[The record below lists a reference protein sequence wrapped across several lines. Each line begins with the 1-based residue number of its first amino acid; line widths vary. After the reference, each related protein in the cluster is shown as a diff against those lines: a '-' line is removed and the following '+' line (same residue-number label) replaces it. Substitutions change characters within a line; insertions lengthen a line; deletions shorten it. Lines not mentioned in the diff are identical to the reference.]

1 VNRDFDA
8 DLDELFDGPAVT
20 PAPGSKHGAHNGA
33 HNGAHSAVE
42 SAAAT
47 ATSPEALPTGSASD
61 VLLDAIFTGLNPA
74 QREAVEQTEGPLL
87 VLAGAGSG
95 KTRVLTSRIAYLI
108 GVCGIPADQILA
120 VTFTNKAAGEM
131 KERVEKL
138 LGPMASEI
146 SIGTFHSIG
155 VKILRRDIGH
165 LARSRGFVIYDDSDS
180 IGVIK
185 NILKA
190 NNLDPKVHDPR
201 RIRWQIDQWKNAGL
215 LPPAA
220 AKQAHDLDEEMVSG
234 LYAKYQ
240 KKLAESE
247 ALDFGDL
254 LLLTAEL
261 FRSHPRV
268 LDYYRQKYSYILVD
282 EYQDT
287 NGVQYGL
294 IGQLAA
300 EHQNLCVVGDPDQSI
315 YAWRGADIR
324 NILDFEQD
332 YAGAKV
338 IKLEQNYR
346 STQPI
351 LSGASAVISNNLDRK
366 EKDLF
371 TDREGGSPIRFFE
384 AEDDREEAQFVVKNL
399 LAANRAEDVAYGSM
413 GILYRTNAQSRSFE
427 EELLKYDVPYTI
439 VGGQRFYDRAEIK
452 DILSYLRLLV
462 NPRDDQALRRIVNK
476 PVRGIGKASFEKVES
491 LAIERGLP
499 LLEAM
504 REAVE
509 GQLVGRTSGKLA
521 AFLEMMDTF
530 ASAPEGGLELGG
542 TLDGLPLDDMIARV
556 MDATGYIRALEKEDT
571 PESETRLD
579 NLRELLS
586 SARDF
591 HVVNEDELAGE
602 ERSEL
607 ELYLDQVALISDLD
621 SYEDRDDRVSL
632 MTVHSAKGLE
642 FPIVFLVGMEERIFP
657 HASSSRDEAG
667 LEEERRLCY
676 VAMTRAMEHLFITCA
691 AERFRYGDRSY
702 QSPSRFLQ
710 EIPEELIETL
720 GTASRGARARAGVSG
735 SSSGDSSSSGRLDYS
750 YAQESVDDGE
760 GIAIG
765 TLVRHPV
772 FGRGEVLAVMG
783 SDLNQKLR
791 IKFERAGVKTVMV
804 RYANLE
810 LA

>member
-1 VNRDFDA
+1 VDSLTQNTLA
-8 DLDELFDGPAVT
+8 D
-20 PAPGSKHGAHNGA
+20 S
-33 HNGAHSAVE
+33 
-42 SAAAT
+42 
-47 ATSPEALPTGSASD
+47 
-61 VLLDAIFTGLNPA
+61 IFEGLNTE
-74 QREAVEQTEGPLL
+74 QREAVMTTEGPLL

-95 KTRVLTSRIAYLI
+95 KTRVLTSRIAYLV
-108 GVCGIPADQILA
+108 GVCGIPAEQILA

-138 LGPMASEI
+138 LGPQAAEI

-155 VKILRRDIGH
+155 VRILRRDIGH

-185 NILKA
+185 EVLKREG
-190 NNLDPKVHDPR
+190 LDPKVHEPR

-215 LPPAA
+215 LPPAVA
-220 AKQAHDLDEEMVSG
+220 DRAHDLDEELVAK

-240 KKLAESE
+240 QKLADAE

-261 FRSHPRV
+261 FRKHPRV
-268 LDYYRQKYSYILVD
+268 LDYYQRKYSYVLVD

-287 NGVQYGL
+287 NGVQYG
-294 IGQLAA
+294 IVGQLAA
-300 EHQNLCVVGDPDQSI
+300 THRNLCVVGDPDQSI
-315 YAWRGADIR
+315 YAWRGADLR

-332 YAGAKV
+332 YTDAKV
-338 IKLEQNYR
+338 IKLEKNYR

-351 LSGASAVISNNLDRK
+351 LSGASAVISNNIDRK
-366 EKDLF
+366 EKSLF
-371 TDREGGSPIRFFE
+371 TDREGGSAIRFFE
-384 AEDDREEAQFVVKNL
+384 AENDREEAQFVVRNIL
-399 LAANRAEDVAYGSM
+399 VSNRNDDVPFGHQA
-413 GILYRTNAQSRSFE
+413 ILYRTNAQSRVFE

-452 DILSYLRLLV
+452 DVMSYLRLLV

-476 PVRGIGKASFEKVES
+476 PTRGIGKTSFERVES
-491 LAIERGLP
+491 LAAARGIP
-499 LLEAM
+499 LLEGM
-504 REAVE
+504 RVAVE
-509 GQLVGRTSGKLA
+509 TKAAGRAAGKMA
-521 AFLEMMDTF
+521 AFLDMMDAFTNLRAGF
-530 ASAPEGGLELGG
+530 S
-542 TLDGLPLDDMIARV
+542 LDDLIARV
-556 MDATGYIRALEKEDT
+556 LAETGYLRSLEKEDT
-571 PESETRLD
+571 PEAEARLD

-591 HVVNEDELAGE
+591 HAANEEELADE
-602 ERSEL
+602 ERTEL

-621 SYEDRDDRVSL
+621 SYEDRQDRVSL

-676 VAMTRAMEHLFITCA
+676 VAMTRAMEHLFLTCA
-691 AERFRYGDRSY
+691 AERFRFGDRTY
-702 QSPSRFLQ
+702 QTPSRFIQ
-710 EIPEELIETL
+710 EIPDELIETL
-720 GTASRGARARAGVSG
+720 GTASRGARSRAGT
-735 SSSGDSSSSGRLDYS
+735 SGRSSESSRFDYS
-750 YAQESVDDGE
+750 YGQQDEVESE
-760 GIAIG
+760 GVSVG
-765 TLVRHPV
+765 TRVRHPV
-772 FGRGEVLAVMG
+772 FGRGEVLAVLG
-783 SDLNQKLR
+783 TDLNQKLR

-804 RYANLE
+804 RFANLE

>member
-8 DLDELFDGPAVT
+8 DFDGDLDDLFDP
-20 PAPGSKHGAHNGA
+20 PAPP
-33 HNGAHSAVE
+33 
-42 SAAAT
+42 AAPAPSP
-47 ATSPEALPTGSASD
+47 ARSDAPEASSLAES
-61 VLLDAIFTGLNPA
+61 IFTGLNPA
-74 QREAVEQTEGPLL
+74 QREAVETTEGPLL

-138 LGPMASEI
+138 LGPVAKDV

-155 VKILRRDIGH
+155 VRILRRDIGH
-165 LARSRGFVIYDDSDS
+165 LARSRGFVIYDDGDTL
-180 IGVIK
+180 GVIK
-185 NILKA
+185 DVLKA
-190 NNLDPKVHDPR
+190 EGLDPKVHDPR

-220 AKQAHDLDEEMVSG
+220 AERAKDLDEEMISG

-240 KKLAESE
+240 RKLADAE

-268 LDYYRQKYSYILVD
+268 LDYYRDKYSYVLVD

-300 EHQNLCVVGDPDQSI
+300 THRNLCVVGDPDQSI

-332 YAGAKV
+332 YTDAKV

-351 LSGASAVISNNLDRK
+351 LSGAAAVIANNFDRK
-366 EKDLF
+366 DKDLF
-371 TDREGGSPIRFFE
+371 TDKEGGSPIRFYE
-384 AEDDREEAQFVVKNL
+384 AEDDREEAQFVVRNL
-399 LAANRAEDVAYGSM
+399 LAANRAEEVPFGHIA
-413 GILYRTNAQSRSFE
+413 ILYRTNAQSRAFE

-452 DILSYLRLLV
+452 DILAYMRLLV

-476 PVRGIGKASFEKVES
+476 PVRGIGKASFEKVEG
-491 LAIERGLP
+491 LAIQRGLP
-499 LLEAM
+499 LLAAM

-509 GQLVGRTSGKLA
+509 TKLAGRTTAKMA
-521 AFLEMMDTF
+521 AFLDMMDAF
-530 ASAPEGGLELGG
+530 ASSPEGGLALGG

-556 MDATGYIRALEKEDT
+556 MDGTGYIRALEKEDT
-571 PESETRLD
+571 PEAEARLD
-579 NLRELLS
+579 NLRELLN

-591 HVVNEDELAGE
+591 HVVNEDELAEE

-621 SYEDRDDRVSL
+621 NYEDREDRVSL

-676 VAMTRAMEHLFITCA
+676 VAMTRAMEHLFVTCA
-691 AERFRYGDRSY
+691 AERFRYGDRTY

-720 GTASRGARARAGVSG
+720 GTASRGARARAGA
-735 SSSGDSSSSGRLDYS
+735 SSGRSGGGESSRFDYS
-750 YAQESVDDGE
+750 YAQDEAGE
-760 GIAIG
+760 GEGVAIG

>member
-1 VNRDFDA
+1 MPEMNSLDQNSLANSIFD
-8 DLDELFDGPAVT
+8 
-20 PAPGSKHGAHNGA
+20 
-33 HNGAHSAVE
+33 
-42 SAAAT
+42 
-47 ATSPEALPTGSASD
+47 
-61 VLLDAIFTGLNPA
+61 GLNPA
-74 QREAVEQTEGPLL
+74 QREAVETTEGPLL

-108 GVCGIPADQILA
+108 GVLGIPAEQILA

-138 LGPMASEI
+138 LGPVASGI

-155 VKILRRDIGH
+155 VRILRRDIGH
-165 LARSRGFVIYDDSDS
+165 LERSRGFVIYDDTDS

-185 NILKA
+185 DVLKA
-190 NNLDPKVHDPR
+190 DGLDPKVHEPR

-220 AKQAHDLDEEMVSG
+220 ADRAKDLDEEFIAS

-240 KKLAESE
+240 RKLADAE

-261 FRSHPRV
+261 FRKHPRV
-268 LDYYRQKYSYILVD
+268 LDYYSKKYNYILVD

-300 EHQNLCVVGDPDQSI
+300 SHRNLCVVGDPDQSI

-332 YAGAKV
+332 YADTKV

-351 LSGASAVISNNLDRK
+351 LSGASAVISNNFDRK
-366 EKDLF
+366 DKDLF

-384 AEDDREEAQFVVKNL
+384 AEDDREESRFVIDRL
-399 LAANRAEDVAYGSM
+399 LDANRREDVPFRHIA
-413 GILYRTNAQSRSFE
+413 ILYRTNAQSRSFE

-439 VGGQRFYDRAEIK
+439 VGGHRFYDRAEIK
-452 DILSYLRLLV
+452 DIMSYLRLLV

-476 PVRGIGKASFEKVES
+476 PTRGIGKASFEKVES
-491 LAIERGLP
+491 LAAGRGIP
-499 LLEAM
+499 LLEGM
-504 REAVE
+504 RIAIETK
-509 GQLVGRTSGKLA
+509 LVGRSTGKLA
-521 AFLEMMDTF
+521 AFVDMMDGF
-530 ASAPEGGLELGG
+530 RSSPVGGLAVGG
-542 TLDGLPLDDMIARV
+542 SLDGLPLEDMIARV
-556 MDATGYIRALEKEDT
+556 MDGTGYIRALEKEDT
-571 PESETRLD
+571 PESEARLD

-591 HVVNEDELAGE
+591 HAVNVDELADD

-621 SYEDRDDRVSL
+621 SYEDREDRVSL

-657 HASSSRDEAG
+657 HASSIRDESG

-676 VAMTRAMEHLFITCA
+676 VAMTRAMQHLFVTCA
-691 AERFRYGDRSY
+691 AERFRYGDRTY

-710 EIPEELIETL
+710 EIPDELIETL
-720 GTASRGARARAGVSG
+720 GTASRGARSRSGASSG
-735 SSSGDSSSSGRLDYS
+735 SGTKNSRFDYS
-750 YAQESVDDGE
+750 YGQEEAGE
-760 GIAIG
+760 GDGVAVG

-772 FGRGEVLAVMG
+772 FGRGEVLAVLG